1 MFEDRL
7 YSFISDKGV
16 SILPKGK
23 KAVVV
28 VTCGGPA
35 KVGKA
40 VCDRIAKNLEM
51 LGIEIVGDIVY
62 SDAGGTKRAEDDADV
77 LSKAKEFGK
86 TFRTNYREYDPHYQS
101 HES

>member
-1 MFEDRL
+1 
-7 YSFISDKGV
+7 
-16 SILPKGK
+16 
-23 KAVVV
+23 
-28 VTCGGPA
+28 
-35 KVGKA
+35 
-40 VCDRIAKNLEM
+40 M

-62 SDAGGTKRAEDDADV
+62 SDDGGTKRAEDDVDV